1 MAATSL
7 GSRATGKHSAKQVAA
22 AAPSCFTSSIE
33 PITLTRPNRV
43 LGVAES
49 RIRACIA
56 DDVKCYAL
64 QNPDLLR
71 GYCGGDYEM
80 CDWTGG
86 HANKFLAHWGS
97 SGFKEG
103 RKWGCETPAAR
114 CYIQN
119 NPDVMHYVCSG
130 SIDQCNW
137 LDVHKHY
144 LEAGKAEGRAFECT
158 PPSPPAPIR
167 SPPPPRPPPFVWKST
182 QAAKSGGPAAG
193 DTSTCRA
200 TDVRIVWVAATDVEA
215 SALVTRMGLAACG
228 GPLPMFQKG
237 EQMLVVSGRG
247 RAKAAAAVA
256 WASARNDDVGG
267 LAWLNVGLAG
277 HRSIAVGEVR
287 GLSSLYDVST
297 GGQYF
302 PGDEA
307 LTGVTTMMGA
317 TVDRPATTYT
327 LDALYDMEASPF
339 FEIASMLSE
348 PQLIASVKVV
358 SDHGGN
364 REPDEATAER
374 LLGAAWPKLKGVADK
389 LVAMA
394 RRRRLRQLE
403 AAGSS
408 MAVNRSSTNY
418 STPVEEVRRA

>member
-1 MAATSL
+1 M
-7 GSRATGKHSAKQVAA
+7 GSRRTGTHLAKEVPAA
-22 AAPSCFTSSIE
+22 ASLTAPSEPYRTSDANIAIPS
-33 PITLTRPNRV
+33 LCA
-43 LGVAES
+43 AEG
-49 RIRACIA
+49 RIRSCIA

-64 QNPDLLR
+64 QNPDLLH
-71 GYCGGDYEM
+71 GYCGGDYAN
-80 CDWTGG
+80 CDWSGG
-86 HANKFLAHWGS
+86 HPNKFLAHWSG

-114 CYIQN
+114 CYILN
-119 NPDVMHYVCSG
+119 NPDVMQYVCSG
-130 SIDQCNW
+130 SIDRCNW

-144 LEAGKAEGRAFECT
+144 LEAGRAEGRAFECT
-158 PPSPPAPIR
+158 PASPPAPIR

-182 QAAKSGGPAAG
+182 QAAKSGGPTLG

-200 TDVRIVWVAATDVEA
+200 TDVRIVWLAATEVEA
-215 SALVTRMGLAACG
+215 SALVSRMGLFACG

-277 HRSIAVGEVR
+277 HRSLAYGEVR

-307 LTGVTTMMGA
+307 LAGMATMMGA

-374 LLGAAWPKLKGVADK
+374 YLGAAWPQLKQVANK

-394 RRRRLRQLE
+394 RIRRRRTLE
-403 AAGSS
+403 VLGSLGS
-408 MAVNRSSTNY
+408 GNSSHANY
-418 STPVEEVRRA
+418 SKPTEEAPRRA

>member
-1 MAATSL
+1 M
-7 GSRATGKHSAKQVAA
+7 RPK
-22 AAPSCFTSSIE
+22 CFLI
-33 PITLTRPNRV
+33 
-43 LGVAES
+43 VAEN
-49 RIRACIA
+49 RLRNCVA
-56 DDVKCYAL
+56 DDVRCYAL

-71 GYCGGDYEM
+71 AFCGGNYTT
-80 CDWTGG
+80 CDFTFG
-86 HANKFLAHWGS
+86 HASKFLAHWGS

-103 RKWGCETPAAR
+103 RTLGCETPSAK

-130 SIDQCNW
+130 SIKQCNW
-137 LDVHKHY
+137 FDVYKHY
-144 LEAGKAEGRAFECT
+144 LDAGRAEGRDFGCT
-158 PPSPPAPIR
+158 PPSPPAPLR
-167 SPPPPRPPPFVWKST
+167 APPPPRPPPFVWKST
-182 QAAKSGGPAAG
+182 QAAKSGGPAVG
-193 DTSTCRA
+193 DASTCRA

-215 SALVTRMGLAACG
+215 SALVSRMGLVACG

-237 EQMLVVSGRG
+237 EHMLVASGRG

-277 HRSIAVGEVR
+277 HRSLAIGEVR
-287 GLSSLYDVST
+287 GLSSLYDVGT

-317 TVDRPATTYT
+317 TVDRLATTYT
-327 LDALYDMEASPF
+327 LDALYDMEAAPF

-358 SDHGGN
+358 ADHGGN
-364 REPDEATAER
+364 KEPDDATADR
-374 LLGAAWPKLKGVADK
+374 LLGAAWPKLKQVSDK

-403 AAGSS
+403 AGGSN
-408 MAVNRSSTNY
+408 MTVNRSNTSY
-418 STPVEEVRRA
+418 SRAVKEMPQRA